1 MDYEMRMGGCEGY
14 ITTFQGV
21 KQFGIE
27 GLGVGLGRGTC
38 MTF

>member
-14 ITTFQGV
+14 ITTFQGE
-21 KQFGIE
+21 KLGID
-27 GLGVGLGRGTC
+27 GLAVGLGRGTC